1 MKILSN
7 IELYWKVIWNIIFYT
22 SVNIIYKEVSGN
34 SFIKGKLFEY
44 NFIMKIFGSLFY
56 AVWGNH
62 LRFLL
67 FIENSLRNHFIWG
80 NHWEFILYKKII
92 YR

>member
-1 MKILSN
+1 MRMFIIYQEILLTILSN

-44 NFIMKIFGSLFY
+44 NFIMKNFWKS
-56 AVWGNH
+56 
-62 LRFLL
+62 
-67 FIENSLRNHFIWG
+67 
-80 NHWEFILYKKII
+80 ILCRMGESFKICAI
-92 YR
+92 Y

>member
-1 MKILSN
+1 MRMFIIPVYQEILLTILSN

-44 NFIMKIFGSLFY
+44 NFIMKNFWKS
-56 AVWGNH
+56 
-62 LRFLL
+62 
-67 FIENSLRNHFIWG
+67 
-80 NHWEFILYKKII
+80 ILCRMGESFKICAI
-92 YR
+92 Y

>member
-1 MKILSN
+1 MKIFFN
-7 IELYWKVIWNIIFYT
+7 IELYWKVIWNIIFYI

-56 AVWGNH
+56 VVWGNY

-67 FIENSLRNHFIWG
+67 FIENLLRNYFIWG
-80 NHWEFILYKKII
+80 NY
-92 YR
+92 

>member
-1 MKILSN
+1 MRMFIIYQEILLTILSN

-44 NFIMKIFGSLFY
+44 NFIMK
-56 AVWGNH
+56 N
-62 LRFLL
+62 
-67 FIENSLRNHFIWG
+67 IWK
-80 NHWEFILYKKII
+80 FILCRMGESFKICAI
-92 YR
+92 Y

>member
-1 MKILSN
+1 MRMFIIYKEILLTILSN

-44 NFIMKIFGSLFY
+44 NFIMKNF
-56 AVWGNH
+56 WK
-62 LRFLL
+62 
-67 FIENSLRNHFIWG
+67 
-80 NHWEFILYKKII
+80 FILCRMGESFKISAI
-92 YR
+92 Y

>member
-1 MKILSN
+1 MRMFIIPVYQEILLTILSN

-44 NFIMKIFGSLFY
+44 NFIMKIF
-56 AVWGNH
+56 WK
-62 LRFLL
+62 
-67 FIENSLRNHFIWG
+67 
-80 NHWEFILYKKII
+80 FILCRMGESFKICAI
-92 YR
+92 Y